1 MAFGGGAGLIVLVV
15 IGLGARAVELQ
26 LVDHGFLAS
35 QGDARSMRVVK
46 IASHRGA
53 ITDRYGEPLAVSTPV
68 DTIWVNPQELNE
80 NIDQLPRLARALKVD
95 QQTLAGR
102 ITSNLDREFLYLVR
116 HMPPEQAAHIKAL
129 GIPGVYLSREYQR
142 YYPAGEVSGHVVG
155 FTTIDDKGQEGL
167 ELGFDQLLNGEDGAK
182 RVIQDSLG
190 RYVEN
195 VESIRAPRPGRDL
208 VTSIDLRIQYLAYRE
223 LKAAMQEYS
232 ARAGS
237 VIVIDVD
244 TGEVL
249 AMVNQ
254 PSYNPNDREQ
264 LKPGLY
270 RNRAATDIFEPGSSI
285 KPFIMAAAL
294 ASGQY
299 KPDSV
304 IDTAPGFL
312 KVGTKVFEDEHNLG
326 AVDLAT
332 ILAKSSN
339 VGTAKVALTLQ
350 PEQIWSTLT
359 GLGFGQVTGSTF
371 PGESAGM
378 LSQYSHWRPIGIAT
392 LSHGYGLSV
401 TPLQLAHAY
410 ATIGAG
416 GIKRPISF
424 EKISGP
430 VAGERVMDPKVAREL
445 VGLMEQVVEKGG
457 TATRA
462 SLIGYR
468 VSGKTGTAFK
478 SIAGGYSTDK
488 IMAVFAGLVPAS
500 HPKFATVVVIDEP
513 SRDMHEV
520 SVLAQG
526 GTVAAPVFANVM
538 SGTLRLMDVP
548 PDDLQNVP
556 AATLGTGERKPM
568 SAALMWLLDGI
579 ASIPATD
586 ARVSDLTLDSREVR
600 AGSLFFA
607 LPGQTAH
614 GLNSPRRP
622 RLAARVWCCGSRR
635 SDADRLRCPQRCIR
649 RRCRT

>member
-1 MAFGGGAGLIVLVV
+1 VKPRLSENDTQARSYRWRSLVV
-15 IGLGARAVELQ
+15 LSLVVLGAVGLAARAVELQ
-26 LVDHGFLAS
+26 LVDHGFLAK
-35 QGDARSMRVVK
+35 QGDDRSMRIVK
-46 IASHRGA
+46 IAAHRGA
-53 ITDRYGEPLAVSTPV
+53 ITDRYGEPLALSTPV
-68 DTIWVNPQELNE
+68 DSIWVNPQELND
-80 NIDQLPRLARALKVD
+80 NIDQLPKLAKALKQDQDFLAR
-95 QQTLAGR
+95 R

-116 HMPPEQAAHIKAL
+116 HMPPDQAARVKAL
-129 GIPGVYLSREYQR
+129 GIPGVYLLREYRR
-142 YYPAGEVSGHVVG
+142 YYPAGEVAGHVVG
-155 FTTIDDKGQEGL
+155 FTTVDDQGQEGL

-182 RVIQDSLG
+182 RVIQDMFG

-195 VESIRAPRPGRDL
+195 VESIRAPRPGGDL

-223 LKAAMQEYS
+223 LKSAMQEYS

-264 LKPGLY
+264 LKPELY
-270 RNRAATDIFEPGSSI
+270 RNRAATDIFEPGSSV

-299 KPDSV
+299 RPDSV
-304 IDTAPGFL
+304 VDTSPGFF
-312 KVGTKVFEDEHNLG
+312 KVGNKVEEDEHNLG
-326 AVDLAT
+326 AIDLAT

-339 VGTAKVALTLQ
+339 VGTAKVALSLQ
-350 PEQIWSTLT
+350 PERIWSTLT
-359 GLGFGQVTGSTF
+359 ALGLGQVTGGSY

-378 LSQYSHWRPIGIAT
+378 LSNYSHWRPVGIAT

-416 GIKRPISF
+416 GIRRPISF
-424 EKISGP
+424 ERVTGP
-430 VAGERVMDPKVAREL
+430 VPGERVLDPKVCADL
-445 VGLMEQVVEKGG
+445 IQMMEQVVEKGG

-462 SLIGYR
+462 ALIGYR

-500 HPKFATVVVIDEP
+500 HPKLATVVVIDEP
-513 SRDMHEV
+513 SRDV
-520 SVLAQG
+520 QQVGILAQG
-526 GTVAAPVFANVM
+526 GTVAAPVFSSVM
-538 SGTLRLMDVP
+538 AGSLRLMDIP

-556 AATLGTGERKPM
+556 ATTLVQ
-568 SAALMWLLDGI
+568 
-579 ASIPATD
+579 ASEAP
-586 ARVSDLTLDSREVR
+586 
-600 AGSLFFA
+600 
-607 LPGQTAH
+607 
-614 GLNSPRRP
+614 
-622 RLAARVWCCGSRR
+622 
-635 SDADRLRCPQRCIR
+635 
-649 RRCRT
+649 

>member
-1 MAFGGGAGLIVLVV
+1 MKLRSGDNDAQAKSYRWRSTVILGLVLLGAAGLV
-15 IGLGARAVELQ
+15 ARAVELQ
-26 LVDHGFLAS
+26 LLDHGFLAK
-35 QGDARSMRVVK
+35 QGDDRSMRVVK
-46 IASHRGA
+46 IAAHRGA
-53 ITDRYGEPLAVSTPV
+53 ITDRNGEPLGVSTPV
-68 DTIWVNPQELNE
+68 DSVWVNPQEIND
-80 NIDQLPRLARALKVD
+80 NIDQLPRLAKALKED
-95 QQTLAGR
+95 QQSLARR

-129 GIPGVYLSREYQR
+129 GIPGVYLLREYRR

-155 FTTIDDKGQEGL
+155 FTTVDDKGQEGL

-182 RVIQDSLG
+182 RVIQDMYG

-223 LKAAMQEYS
+223 LKSAMQEYR

-237 VIVIDVD
+237 VIVVDVD

-249 AMVNQ
+249 ALVNQ

-264 LKPGLY
+264 LKAGLY

-299 KPDSV
+299 HADSV
-304 IDTAPGFL
+304 VDTSPGFL
-312 KVGTKVFEDEHNLG
+312 KVGSKVFEDEKDFG
-326 AVDLAT
+326 TIDLAT

-339 VGTAKVALTLQ
+339 VGSAKIALSLQ
-350 PEQIWSTLT
+350 PEQIWNTLT
-359 GLGFGQVTGSTF
+359 ALGLGQVTGSGY

-378 LSQYSHWRPIGIAT
+378 LSQYAHWRPIGIAT

-416 GIKRPISF
+416 GVRRPISF
-424 EKISGP
+424 ERVTGP
-430 VAGERVMDPKVAREL
+430 VPGEQVLDPKVAHAL
-445 VGLMEQVVEKGG
+445 VQLMEQVVEKGG

-462 SLIGYR
+462 QLIGYR

-478 SIAGGYSTDK
+478 SIAGGYSTDR

-500 HPKFATVVVIDEP
+500 HPKLATVVVIDEP
-513 SRDMHEV
+513 SRDLHEV
-520 SVLAQG
+520 GTLAQG

-538 SGTLRLMDVP
+538 SGLRCFGSSLGNGRNTMV
-548 PDDLQNVP
+548 DLDPVKRMTSSASSSMVNS
-556 AATLGTGERKPM
+556 TG
-568 SAALMWLLDGI
+568 L
-579 ASIPATD
+579 
-586 ARVSDLTLDSREVR
+586 
-600 AGSLFFA
+600 
-607 LPGQTAH
+607 
-614 GLNSPRRP
+614 P
-622 RLAARVWCCGSRR
+622 RLTGPTTSGPEFIMRTKPSIR
-635 SDADRLRCPQRCIR
+635 SS
-649 RRCRT
+649 T

>member
-1 MAFGGGAGLIVLVV
+1 VKIRPGDNNDGQARSYRWRSIVVLVLV
-15 IGLGARAVELQ
+15 LSGASLLVARAVELQ
-26 LVDHGFLAS
+26 LLDHGFLAS

-46 IASHRGA
+46 IAAHRGA
-53 ITDRYGEPLAVSTPV
+53 ITDRNGEPLAVSTPV
-68 DTIWVNPQELNE
+68 DSVWVNPQELND
-80 NIDQLPRLARALKVD
+80 NIDQLPRLARALKED
-95 QQTLAGR
+95 QQTLARR

-129 GIPGVYLSREYQR
+129 GIPGVYLLREYKR

-182 RVIQDSLG
+182 RVIQDMQG

-208 VTSIDLRIQYLAYRE
+208 TTSIDLRIQYLAYRE
-223 LKAAMQEYS
+223 LKAAMQEYQ

-237 VIVIDVD
+237 IIVVDVD

-254 PSYNPNDREQ
+254 PSYNPNDRDQ
-264 LKPGLY
+264 LRPDLY

-299 KPDSV
+299 RPDSV
-304 IDTAPGFL
+304 VDTSPGFL

-339 VGTAKVALTLQ
+339 VGTAKVALSLQ
-350 PEQIWSTLT
+350 PEQIWGTLT
-359 GLGFGQVTGSTF
+359 NLGLGQVTGSSY

-378 LSQYSHWRPIGIAT
+378 LSNYSHWRPIGIAT

-410 ATIGAG
+410 ATLGAG
-416 GIKRPISF
+416 GVKRPLTF
-424 EKISGP
+424 ERVTGP
-430 VAGERVMDPKVAREL
+430 VPGDQVLDPKVAHEL
-445 VGLMEQVVEKGG
+445 VALMEQVVEKGG

-478 SIAGGYSTDK
+478 SIPGGYSTDR

-500 HPKFATVVVIDEP
+500 HPKLATVVVIDEP
-513 SRDMHEV
+513 SRDVHELGG
-520 SVLAQG
+520 VLAQG
-526 GTVAAPVFANVM
+526 GTVAAPVFASVM
-538 SGTLRLMDVP
+538 SGALRLMDVP

-556 AATLGTGERKPM
+556 AATLVQ
-568 SAALMWLLDGI
+568 
-579 ASIPATD
+579 ASDI
-586 ARVSDLTLDSREVR
+586 
-600 AGSLFFA
+600 
-607 LPGQTAH
+607 Q
-614 GLNSPRRP
+614 
-622 RLAARVWCCGSRR
+622 
-635 SDADRLRCPQRCIR
+635 
-649 RRCRT
+649 

>member
-1 MAFGGGAGLIVLVV
+1 MKSRAGDNDTQARSYRWRSTAVLGLVV
-15 IGLGARAVELQ
+15 LGAIGLAARAVELQ
-26 LVDHGFLAS
+26 LVEHGFLAK
-35 QGDARSMRVVK
+35 QGDDRSMRVVK
-46 IASHRGA
+46 IAAHRGA
-53 ITDRYGEPLAVSTPV
+53 ITDRNGEPLAVSTPV
-68 DTIWVNPQELNE
+68 DSIWVNPQELND
-80 NIDQLPRLARALKVD
+80 NIDQLPKLARALKED
-95 QQTLAGR
+95 QQTLARR
-102 ITSNLDREFLYLVR
+102 ITSNLDREFLYLER
-116 HMPPEQAAHIKAL
+116 HMPPDQAARIKAL
-129 GIPGVYLSREYQR
+129 GIPGVYLLREYRR

-182 RVIQDSLG
+182 RVIQDSFG

-223 LKAAMQEYS
+223 LKAAMGEYR
-232 ARAGS
+232 AHAGS
-237 VIVIDVD
+237 IIVVDVD

-264 LKPGLY
+264 LKAGLY
-270 RNRAATDIFEPGSSI
+270 RNRAATDIFEPGSSV

-304 IDTAPGFL
+304 VDTSAGFF
-312 KVGTKVFEDEHNLG
+312 KVGNKMEEDEHNLG
-326 AVDLAT
+326 VIDLAT

-339 VGTAKVALTLQ
+339 VGTAKVALSLP
-350 PEQIWSTLT
+350 PEEIWNTLT
-359 GLGFGQVTGSTF
+359 SLGLGQVTGSGY

-378 LSQYSHWRPIGIAT
+378 LSNYAHWRPIGIAT

-430 VAGERVMDPKVAREL
+430 VPGQRVMDAKVATDL
-445 VGLMEQVVEKGG
+445 IQLMEHVVEKGG

-468 VSGKTGTAFK
+468 VSGKTGTAYK
-478 SIAGGYSTDK
+478 SIAGGYSTDRY
-488 IMAVFAGLVPAS
+488 MAVFAGLVPAT
-500 HPKFATVVVIDEP
+500 HPKLATIVVIDEP
-513 SRDMHEV
+513 MGDLHEH
-520 SVLAQG
+520 QG
-526 GTVAAPVFANVM
+526 GEVAAPVFASVM
-538 SGTLRLMDVP
+538 SGALRLMDVP
-548 PDDLQNVP
+548 PDDLQNAP
-556 AATLGTGERKPM
+556 AATLVQANP
-568 SAALMWLLDGI
+568 
-579 ASIPATD
+579 
-586 ARVSDLTLDSREVR
+586 
-600 AGSLFFA
+600 
-607 LPGQTAH
+607 
-614 GLNSPRRP
+614 
-622 RLAARVWCCGSRR
+622 
-635 SDADRLRCPQRCIR
+635 
-649 RRCRT
+649 

>member
-1 MAFGGGAGLIVLVV
+1 VKLRSGDNDAQAKSYRWRSTVILGLVLSGAALLV
-15 IGLGARAVELQ
+15 ARAVELQ
-26 LVDHGFLAS
+26 LLDHGFLAK
-35 QGDARSMRVVK
+35 QGDDRSMRVVK
-46 IASHRGA
+46 IAAHRGA
-53 ITDRYGEPLAVSTPV
+53 ITDRNGEPLAVSTPV
-68 DTIWVNPQELNE
+68 DSVWVNPQELND
-80 NIDQLPRLARALKVD
+80 NIDQLPKLAKALKEDQQWLAR
-95 QQTLAGR
+95 R
-102 ITSNLDREFLYLVR
+102 ITTNLDREFLYLVR

-129 GIPGVYLSREYQR
+129 GIPGVYLLREYRR

-182 RVIQDSLG
+182 RVIQDMYG

-195 VESIRAPRPGRDL
+195 VESIRPPRPGRDL

-223 LKAAMQEYS
+223 LKAAMQEYR

-264 LKPGLY
+264 LKAGLY

-285 KPFIMAAAL
+285 KPFVMAAAL

-299 KPDSV
+299 RPDSV
-304 IDTAPGFL
+304 VDTSPGFL
-312 KVGTKVFEDEHNLG
+312 KVGTKVFEDEHDLG
-326 AVDLAT
+326 AIDLAT

-339 VGTAKVALTLQ
+339 VGTAKVALSLQ
-350 PEQIWSTLT
+350 PEQIWNTLT
-359 GLGFGQVTGSTF
+359 GLGLGQVTGSGY

-378 LSQYSHWRPIGIAT
+378 LSNYSHWRPIGIAT

-416 GIKRPISF
+416 GVKRPISF
-424 EKISGP
+424 ERVSGP
-430 VAGERVMDPKVAREL
+430 VPGVQALNPKVAHEL
-445 VGLMEQVVEKGG
+445 VQLMEQVVEKGG

-462 SLIGYR
+462 SLVGYR

-478 SIAGGYSTDK
+478 SIAGGYSTDR

-500 HPKFATVVVIDEP
+500 HPKLATVVVIDEP
-513 SRDMHEV
+513 NRDVHQGGT
-520 SVLAQG
+520 LAQG
-526 GTVAAPVFANVM
+526 GTVAAPVFASVM
-538 SGTLRLMDVP
+538 SGALRLMDVP

-556 AATLGTGERKPM
+556 AA
-568 SAALMWLLDGI
+568 ALVQ
-579 ASIPATD
+579 ANETP
-586 ARVSDLTLDSREVR
+586 
-600 AGSLFFA
+600 
-607 LPGQTAH
+607 
-614 GLNSPRRP
+614 
-622 RLAARVWCCGSRR
+622 
-635 SDADRLRCPQRCIR
+635 
-649 RRCRT
+649 